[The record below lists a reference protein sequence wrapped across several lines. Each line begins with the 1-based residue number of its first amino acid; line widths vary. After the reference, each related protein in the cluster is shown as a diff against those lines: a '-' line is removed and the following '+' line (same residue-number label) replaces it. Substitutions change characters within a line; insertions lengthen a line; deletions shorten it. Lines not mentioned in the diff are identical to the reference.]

1 MIQIHNGTYF
11 DFANPKRSEFDIE
24 VIAHA
29 LSNLCR
35 FTGHGQFYSV
45 AQHSVHVSYLCPKE
59 YALFG
64 LLHDGSE
71 AFLGDIASPLKAM
84 LPDYKSLEHKVQC
97 MIFRKFGLPEIMPWE
112 VKRADIKALRTEQR
126 DIMRSKDAW
135 PGLEFIEPDSGR
147 IVPHLP
153 MVAKQMFLERFY
165 ELTNK
170 SGIVV

>member
-1 MIQIHNGTYF
+1 MIQIHNGSYF
-11 DFANPKRSEFDIE
+11 DFANPERSEFDIE

-45 AQHSVHVSYLCPKE
+45 AQHSVHVSKLVHPNF
-59 YALFG
+59 ALQG
-64 LLHDGSE
+64 LLHDASE

-84 LPDYKSLEHKVQC
+84 LPDYKALEHRVQC

-126 DIMRSKDAW
+126 DVMRSKDPW

-153 MVAKQMFLERFY
+153 MVVKQMFLQRY
-165 ELTNK
+165 CELTDK
-170 SGIVV
+170 